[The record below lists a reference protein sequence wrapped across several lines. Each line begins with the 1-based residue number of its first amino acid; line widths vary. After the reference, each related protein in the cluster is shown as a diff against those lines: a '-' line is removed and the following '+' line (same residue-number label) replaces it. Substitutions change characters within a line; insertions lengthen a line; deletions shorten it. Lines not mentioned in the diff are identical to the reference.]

1 MTKTDEA
8 VRNWLYE
15 WHGGQRCPVYAAA
28 SSGLVADES
37 AVIWN
42 LSLDVPADDFE
53 EFKRWLDKLPKIY
66 VKISG
71 ETYRKLPWANH

>member
-1 MTKTDEA
+1 MAKTAEA
-8 VRNWLYE
+8 VRSWLYE

-42 LSLDVPADDFE
+42 LSLDVPTEDLE
-53 EFKRWLDKLPKIY
+53 EFKRWLDKLPRSY
-66 VKISG
+66 VKIRG